1 MTESTN
7 SGDITFLK
15 GEEKNEEL
23 IKTLPLTSVQHIIQL
38 SICQDSDVSHMNS
51 RADIPK

>member
-1 MTESTN
+1 MGTLLFSKE
-7 SGDITFLK
+7 K
-15 GEEKNEEL
+15 KKNEEL

-51 RADIPK
+51 RADVPK